1 MQQGPGAFAGA
12 FSAHRVREGR
22 VLQDAVV
29 DPGCFGHGRPA
40 CRAGRHDLP
49 RHSPV
54 FPQVPRLNHIPRGW
68 QWLCRPQT
76 VKKVLSSRH
85 VRMDRTH
92 TGKFSAE
99 SVRGHKAECMVQ
111 RSILSPGGYQG
122 EGISAARRRA
132 EMGSPWSVF
141 QHAEESGNGCAG
153 LFVVYPE
160 RCRNSRTQKGTEKRI
175 HPSTTKSSVTQMPAG
190 PAQAAAPEG
199 VGKKGGECQ
208 DDEEQ
213 LHGATPFR
221 RCGTLYVYCNVPG
234 ADGQQNRGKGKVKP
248 AWRQRLSQKSG
259 NDGHLS

>member
-1 MQQGPGAFAGA
+1 M
-12 FSAHRVREGR
+12 
-22 VLQDAVV
+22 
-29 DPGCFGHGRPA
+29 
-40 CRAGRHDLP
+40 
-49 RHSPV
+49 RHSQGNFLAGVCEP
-54 FPQVPRLNHIPRGW
+54 
-68 QWLCRPQT
+68 LC
-76 VKKVLSSRH
+76 
-85 VRMDRTH
+85 
-92 TGKFSAE
+92 G
-99 SVRGHKAECMVQ
+99 ECMVRQ
-111 RSILSPGGYQG
+111 EILSPGGYQG

-221 RCGTLYVYCNVPG
+221 RCGTWYVYCNVPRTE
-234 ADGQQNRGKGKVKP
+234 GQQNRGKGKVKP
-248 AWRQRLSQKSG
+248 AWRQCLSQKSE

>member
-54 FPQVPRLNHIPRGW
+54 FPQVPRLNHI
-68 QWLCRPQT
+68 
-76 VKKVLSSRH
+76 
-85 VRMDRTH
+85 RT
-92 TGKFSAE
+92 
-99 SVRGHKAECMVQ
+99 
-111 RSILSPGGYQG
+111 
-122 EGISAARRRA
+122 ISQEA
-132 EMGSPWSVF
+132 
-141 QHAEESGNGCAG
+141 GNGCAG

-175 HPSTTKSSVTQMPAG
+175 QPSTTKSSVTQMSAG

-221 RCGTLYVYCNVPG
+221 RCGIWYVYCNVPG